1 MKTVLLF
8 FTVIILSLTVFAQKK
23 QTDLEFE
30 GLKGKVKSVQGSST
44 YLGTKDKPE
53 KSPKRRYW
61 DVKFYGLDGNI
72 TEELTD
78 RGVKYVYQFAD
89 GYLSMKEVVIDAEK
103 ASKIMRAT
111 FVGDPEAMEKPLKT
125 LKPDERFITRFDDEY
140 DEQCRRKLRRIF
152 FSDGLMD
159 SITHYS
165 YNSDGLLEKELYNSK
180 GNKWTHF
187 YTYDEDGNLKEDTMK
202 RFDVRNV
209 VDMTER
215 REYSGYKFD
224 AKGNWIERRYRNHS
238 EYKGETRTSET
249 IEYRDIKYQEAEKPK
264 KAVGKTKKKSD

>member
-1 MKTVLLF
+1 MKTILLF
-8 FTVIILSLTVFAQKK
+8 FTLLILSLTVFSQKK
-23 QTDLEFE
+23 QTDLEFD

-78 RGVKYVYQFAD
+78 RGIKYVYQFAD

-111 FVGDPEAMEKPLKT
+111 SGGDREAMEKPLKT

-140 DEQCRRKLRRIF
+140 DEKGRRKLRRIF

-159 SITHYS
+159 SITHYT

-187 YTYDEDGNLKEDTMK
+187 YTYDEDGNLKEDITK
-202 RFDVRNV
+202 RSDVRNV

-224 AKGNWIERRYRNHS
+224 IKGNWIERRLKYQS
-238 EYKGETRTSET
+238 EYEGKTTGSEA
-249 IEYRDIKYQEAEKPK
+249 IEYRDIKYHEAEKPK
-264 KAVGKTKKKSD
+264 KPVRKRKTKR